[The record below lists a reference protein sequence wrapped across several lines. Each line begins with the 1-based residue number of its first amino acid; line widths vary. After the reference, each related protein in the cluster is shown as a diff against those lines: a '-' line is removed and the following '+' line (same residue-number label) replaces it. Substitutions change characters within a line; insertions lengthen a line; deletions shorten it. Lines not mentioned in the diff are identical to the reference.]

1 MTDYQDKNVEQ
12 GQDENLEEQQ
22 TNQEKVETQTHQGQ
36 SEKLDL
42 IVKTAEDKIGE
53 EVKVIDIRGTNS
65 IGDYFVIVTGK
76 NKNHTQ
82 AIADEI
88 DQKLSKAGMPPKSV
102 EGFRDGGWILLDA
115 GDVIVHVFTS
125 DQREYYG
132 LEELWK

>member
-1 MTDYQDKNVEQ
+1 MVEKN
-12 GQDENLEEQQ
+12 
-22 TNQEKVETQTHQGQ
+22 K
-36 SEKLDL
+36 EKLDL

-53 EVKVIDIRGTNS
+53 EVKVIDLGNKNS

-88 DQKLSKAGMPPKSV
+88 DQKLAEAGMPAKSV

-125 DQREYYG
+125 EQREYYG
-132 LEELWK
+132 LEDLWKESEI